1 MFNIS
6 SNNACHTDTAKV
18 SLGDVI
24 WFALVR
30 EHSISGNS
38 IPDPAAQST
47 AEDITER
54 WGVNLLTRL
63 AVILNPKQ
71 F

>member
-1 MFNIS
+1 MPYW
-6 SNNACHTDTAKV
+6 HRAKV
-18 SLGDVI
+18 SLEGVI

-38 IPDPAAQST
+38 IPDPAAQRT
-47 AEDITER
+47 ADGITER
-54 WGVNLLTRL
+54 WGVNLLRRF